1 MVTAMGIIHVLDT
14 ELSNK
19 IAAGEVVER
28 PASVAKELVENSI
41 DAGAT
46 TITIELRN
54 GGVSYL
60 RVTDNG
66 KGMNKDDA
74 GICFLRHATSKIQ
87 TDEDLD
93 AIYTLGFRGEAL
105 SSIGAVAQV
114 SLYTKQ
120 KDGEGICVTC
130 CGGEILSSEEAGI
143 PDGTSVIVENLFYN
157 TPARLKFLKK
167 DATEAGYITDII
179 TRCIFAHPEISFRLI
194 VNGKEK
200 LFSPGDSNLKNS
212 VYTAYGKDYAK
223 GMLEVDY
230 EANGVHVTG
239 LIGKGNISRPN
250 RNYQSFFVNKRY
262 IKSAMIFRA
271 VEDAYKNQIMIGKF
285 PVAVLNIE
293 INPQLMDINVHPTKL
308 EVKFANEKDVRNA
321 VYYGVKNA
329 LYALPNVP
337 EITRVDEETGEILFE
352 RDTSKEQLDL
362 SEIAK
367 NLPKNIKEYPKKET
381 SQRPKNKFKINLNGE
396 DESSYITGSDL
407 KSNDKQKRDK
417 YIKDNKSNIN
427 PFSESVKRAFNDG
440 IFDEPMY
447 QEEEG
452 KPIVSIG
459 ITKQIA
465 RNDEEQVSSI
475 LSFNDA
481 AADEK
486 IIEAGAEKRI
496 GENDE
501 SIVELTEAAEQ
512 QPELVEKSEEF
523 KAEITDAAEF
533 RSEAAYTSETDEP
546 ENIFNEEY
554 FRVAGQIFD
563 TYIIVEKDN
572 KMLLIDQH
580 AAHERLMYEE
590 LRRDMAQKQ
599 VMSQMLIEPVIIRLS
614 SNEFS
619 EFEECK
625 ETLYDM
631 GFECEVFGDS
641 EVIIRGVPGELEA
654 SEADELL
661 VELITNS
668 SKSKHELITEKYE
681 RMLYTIACKAAIK
694 ANHRLSKVEM
704 EQLVRRIFA
713 LKNIN
718 TCPHGRPIVITMS
731 KKEIEKEFKRIV

>member
-230 EANGVHVTG
+230 EAN
-239 LIGKGNISRPN
+239 
-250 RNYQSFFVNKRY
+250 
-262 IKSAMIFRA
+262 
-271 VEDAYKNQIMIGKF
+271 
-285 PVAVLNIE
+285 
-293 INPQLMDINVHPTKL
+293 
-308 EVKFANEKDVRNA
+308 
-321 VYYGVKNA
+321 
-329 LYALPNVP
+329 
-337 EITRVDEETGEILFE
+337 
-352 RDTSKEQLDL
+352 
-362 SEIAK
+362 
-367 NLPKNIKEYPKKET
+367 
-381 SQRPKNKFKINLNGE
+381 
-396 DESSYITGSDL
+396 
-407 KSNDKQKRDK
+407 
-417 YIKDNKSNIN
+417 
-427 PFSESVKRAFNDG
+427 
-440 IFDEPMY
+440 
-447 QEEEG
+447 
-452 KPIVSIG
+452 
-459 ITKQIA
+459 
-465 RNDEEQVSSI
+465 
-475 LSFNDA
+475 
-481 AADEK
+481 
-486 IIEAGAEKRI
+486 
-496 GENDE
+496 
-501 SIVELTEAAEQ
+501 
-512 QPELVEKSEEF
+512 
-523 KAEITDAAEF
+523 
-533 RSEAAYTSETDEP
+533 
-546 ENIFNEEY
+546 
-554 FRVAGQIFD
+554 
-563 TYIIVEKDN
+563 
-572 KMLLIDQH
+572 
-580 AAHERLMYEE
+580 
-590 LRRDMAQKQ
+590 
-599 VMSQMLIEPVIIRLS
+599 
-614 SNEFS
+614 
-619 EFEECK
+619 
-625 ETLYDM
+625 
-631 GFECEVFGDS
+631 
-641 EVIIRGVPGELEA
+641 
-654 SEADELL
+654 
-661 VELITNS
+661 
-668 SKSKHELITEKYE
+668 
-681 RMLYTIACKAAIK
+681 
-694 ANHRLSKVEM
+694 
-704 EQLVRRIFA
+704 
-713 LKNIN
+713 
-718 TCPHGRPIVITMS
+718 
-731 KKEIEKEFKRIV
+731 